1 MRRREIFPI
10 DRSEGMTLPEHFHL
24 SGDYVS
30 YRPKGEVTFAQLI
43 DLCSSAVSFA
53 RLYDIKCLLADTT
66 QLTGF
71 GPPSTLERFEFVCR
85 CALAANGAVK
95 LAVLAKPEMIDRDG
109 FGIAVARNR
118 GLVAGIFASEGDAL
132 QWLRNPNSA

>member
-1 MRRREIFPI
+1 MN
-10 DRSEGMTLPEHFHL
+10 LPEHFHL

-71 GPPSTLERFEFVCR
+71 GPPSTLERFEF
-85 CALAANGAVK
+85 AAGAPGRKRGGEGSGPRQAREDRSRWIRHCCGQKSRVSGRH
-95 LAVLAKPEMIDRDG
+95 LRVRRRRIAMAAQPE
-109 FGIAVARNR
+109 
-118 GLVAGIFASEGDAL
+118 
-132 QWLRNPNSA
+132 